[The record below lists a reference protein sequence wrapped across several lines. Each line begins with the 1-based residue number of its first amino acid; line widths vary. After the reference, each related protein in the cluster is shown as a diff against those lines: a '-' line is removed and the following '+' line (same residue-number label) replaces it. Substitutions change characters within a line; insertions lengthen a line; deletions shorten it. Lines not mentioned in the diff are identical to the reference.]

1 MRVCT
6 HTVLHY
12 ARCMLARPCSEWCR
26 CVPARIHVAIQ
37 TNLRESVG
45 GEERGDEG
53 ARISTGECSTR
64 INLKLS
70 LNLLVTLLGCVLAR
84 ILSNTSPEA
93 GQHAFGHAWG
103 ICVPARIH
111 LANQTNFR
119 ESVVGGER
127 VDGGNALQQEFY
139 STRLNLK
146 LSTNLR
152 VTVVRCMRA
161 RITVLHF
168 AR

>member
-1 MRVCT
+1 MRVCM

-12 ARCMLARPCSEWCR
+12 ARWVPARPCSERCR
-26 CVPARIHVAIQ
+26 SVPARVHVAIQ

-45 GEERGDEG
+45 GEERDDEG

-70 LNLLVTLLGCVLAR
+70 LNLLVTLLGCLLAR
-84 ILSNTSPEA
+84 ILSNTLPEA
-93 GQHAFGHAWG
+93 GQHAVGHAWG

-127 VDGGNALQQEFY
+127 DQGGTHCSKSFTPLASISSYQ
-139 STRLNLK
+139 
-146 LSTNLR
+146 
-152 VTVVRCMRA
+152 
-161 RITVLHF
+161 RIYG
-168 AR
+168 